1 MATQAMQSPAKAR
14 QHNLVGEEIFYSMQ
28 DFFLKKGQVREKEAE

>member
-14 QHNLVGEEIFYSMQ
+14 QYNLAEEEIFYSRQ
-28 DFFLKKGQVREKEAE
+28 EFFLEKGQVREKEAE